1 VIKHDYEGFRIS
13 VETSKTARPVFA
25 HGHGAVSSVSKQ
37 ATELAIDVLKDG
49 GNAFDA
55 AFVLALGL
63 AVYHPQAGNLGGG
76 GYLLGMK
83 KGNTQPFVINYRECS
98 PEGADR
104 SSFLKDDG
112 SIDPE
117 ATAFGPK
124 SVCVPG
130 TVKAFF
136 TLQHRF
142 GELHASTLLEELA
155 KRAEEGCRITRYQA
169 QCLNRLAGKLSMCP
183 ESKSIYVKEAG
194 EFRVDDRIPNP
205 HLKDTFIMLA
215 REGENAF
222 YNGVIAER
230 IERDLTQNGGFITVR
245 DLQKYELKEVDPIC
259 TEIRGKKIWTIPPEG
274 GGAILIEILNILNRD
289 AFLDIQPFTADFYH
303 FLAQASK
310 IAFIDRIGYMGDV
323 DLRGNRTYENI
334 FSTEYADFLFGLIGS
349 ISDVRTERYQSHL
362 QGYSAPPHGNRNS
375 GSETTHFSV
384 IDREGNAVSNSYTLN
399 LRYGS
404 KWSVADCGFLLN
416 GSMDAFSFN
425 PGEPNYFNIIGNKSN
440 LFDRNKRPASNMAP
454 VLVTGEA
461 GVEMAAGTP
470 GGPMIPTTLAMIV
483 LSHVGKGI
491 NPIESIDRMRIHH
504 QGWPDV
510 LYVEP
515 CTELPREIQKLRTRG
530 YTIEP
535 KKEPIGD
542 VHGIFKSDHGYMAV
556 SDYRREGYALSC

>member
-1 VIKHDYEGFRIS
+1 VQKYDYEGFRIS
-13 VETSKTARPVFA
+13 VEISNTAKPVFA

-49 GNAFDA
+49 GNSFDA
-55 AFVLALGL
+55 AFMLALSL

-76 GYLLGMK
+76 GYLLGLK
-83 KGNTQPFVINYRECS
+83 KGDTKPFAINYRERS

-104 SSFLKDDG
+104 SSFIKDDG

-142 GELHASTLLEELA
+142 GVLHASTLLEELA

-169 QCLNRLAGKLSMCP
+169 QCLNRLAQKLSMCP
-183 ESKSIYVKEAG
+183 ESKSIYVKETG
-194 EFRVDDRIPNP
+194 EFREGDCIPNP
-205 HLKDTFIMLA
+205 HLKDTFILLA

-222 YNGVIAER
+222 YNGLIAER
-230 IERDLTQNGGFITVR
+230 IEHDLTQNGGFITVG
-245 DLQKYELKEVDPIC
+245 DLQKYKLKEVDPVC
-259 TEIRGKKIWTIPPEG
+259 TEIRGKRIWTVPPEG
-274 GGAILIEILNILNRD
+274 GGAILVEILNILNRD

-303 FLAQASK
+303 LLAQASK
-310 IAFIDRIGYMGDV
+310 IAFIDRIDYMGDV
-323 DLRGNRTYENI
+323 DLRENRTYENI
-334 FSTEYADFLFGLIGS
+334 FSTEYSKFLFGLIHGME
-349 ISDVRTERYQSHL
+349 DVRTEQYQSRL
-362 QGYSAPPHGNRNS
+362 QGYSGPSYIHRNS
-375 GSETTHFSV
+375 GGETTHFSV

-404 KWSVADCGFLLN
+404 KWSTEGCGFLLN

-425 PGEPNYFNIIGNKSN
+425 PGEPNYFNIIGNMPN
-440 LFDRNKRPASNMAP
+440 LFGKNKRPASNMAP

-461 GVEMAAGTP
+461 GVEMAAGSP
-470 GGPMIPTTLAMIV
+470 GGPMIPTTLAMII
-483 LSHVGKGI
+483 LSHVGKGE
-491 NPIESIDRMRIHH
+491 NPLECIERMRTHH

-515 CTELPREIQKLRTRG
+515 CTELPHEIQKLKTRG

-556 SDYRREGYALSC
+556 SDYRREGYALSF